1 MQGCMKWSPFLSLA
15 LAGALVLSAA
25 ADDSVARIAAWNV
38 ASGRSNTGGTP
49 IPAERIARLGKVIAE
64 KVKPDVM
71 VLEEVWTADAAKE
84 LAAAATKAG
93 FPLEA
98 VVVPAQGEGVVQLV
112 AMIKR
117 PGVEVSDVE
126 LIKGSDDLLDG
137 DQAEE
142 KSSRKAVLA
151 KVKIGKFDFY
161 LIGVHLKSKLV
172 VKGVEQTPL
181 QMRDRQ
187 LKNIEARI
195 EELIKGPEKD
205 VLMIGDYNMTPKGE
219 EPAGEQDDEQNFK
232 TLNASGQFR
241 FLSTEVKG
249 ATHMGYYRGEI
260 HRSKLDGYAISKGAE
275 KEYRKDS
282 FHILDAAALG
292 AKEEQFTDKRSA
304 EFLSD
309 HYPIVAEFETTEDDD

>member
-1 MQGCMKWSPFLSLA
+1 MMNRTPFLSAA
-15 LAGALVLSAA
+15 LAAALVLTAR
-25 ADDSVARIAAWNV
+25 ADDSIARIAAWNV

-71 VLEEVWTADAAKE
+71 VLEEVWPAEAAKDI
-84 LAAAATKAG
+84 AAESTKDG

-98 VVVPAQGEGVVQLV
+98 VKIPVEGEGVVQLV
-112 AMIKR
+112 SMIKR

-126 LIKGSDDLLDG
+126 LVPGSEDLLEG
-137 DQAEE
+137 DQPEE

-151 KVKIGKFDFY
+151 KVKVGKFDFY

-187 LKNIEARI
+187 LKNIATRI
-195 EELIKGPEKD
+195 DTLLKGPEKD
-205 VLMIGDYNMTPKGE
+205 LLMIGDYNMTPKGE
-219 EPAGEQDDEQNFK
+219 EPAGEQSDDQNFQ
-232 TLNASGQFR
+232 TLNASGELR
-241 FLSTEVKG
+241 FLSSEVKG
-249 ATHMGYYRGEI
+249 ATHMGYYRGEV
-260 HRSKLDGYAISKGAE
+260 HRSKLDGYAIAKGTE
-275 KEYRKDS
+275 KEYRKGS
-282 FHILDAAALG
+282 FHILDATALG

-304 EFLSD
+304 DFLSD
-309 HYPIVAEFETTEDDD
+309 HYPIVAEFDCTEDDD

>member
-1 MQGCMKWSPFLSLA
+1 MMHRTPFLSVA
-15 LAGALVLSAA
+15 LAAAFVLSAN

-71 VLEEVWTADAAKE
+71 VLEEVWPADAAKDI
-84 LAAAATKAG
+84 AAESTKDG

-98 VVVPAQGEGVVQLV
+98 VQIPVEGAGVVQLV
-112 AMIKR
+112 SMIKR

-126 LIKGSDDLLDG
+126 LIPGSEDLLEG
-137 DQAEE
+137 DQPEE
-142 KSSRKAVLA
+142 KSSRKAVLG
-151 KVKIGKFDFY
+151 KVKVGKFDFY

-187 LKNIEARI
+187 LKNIATRI
-195 EELIKGPEKD
+195 DTLLKGPEKD
-205 VLMIGDYNMTPKGE
+205 LLMIGDYNMTPKGE
-219 EPAGEQDDEQNFK
+219 EPAGEQDDDQNFH
-232 TLNASGQFR
+232 TLNASGQLR
-241 FLSTEVKG
+241 FLSSEVKG
-249 ATHMGYYRGEI
+249 ATHMGYYRGEV
-260 HRSKLDGYAISKGAE
+260 HRSKLDGYAIAKGTE

-282 FHILDAAALG
+282 FHILDYTALG
-292 AKEEQFTDKRSA
+292 VQEEQFTDKRRA
-304 EFLSD
+304 DFLSD
-309 HYPIVAEFETTEDDD
+309 HYPIVAEFNTTEDDD